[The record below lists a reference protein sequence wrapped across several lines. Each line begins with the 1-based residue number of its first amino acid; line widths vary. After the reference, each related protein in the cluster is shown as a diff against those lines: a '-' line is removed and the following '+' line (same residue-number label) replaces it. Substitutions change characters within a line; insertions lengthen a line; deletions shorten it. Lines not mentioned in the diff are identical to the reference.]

1 MYLQKKK
8 KSQIYPPN
16 LMKIINTQIK
26 STQQNSSK
34 RNMEKE
40 TIPRHIIKPM
50 MKERS
55 YIDRKRHVYRRTKVR
70 MRDVFSPETI

>member
-1 MYLQKKK
+1 MYPQKK

-16 LMKIINTQIK
+16 LVKIINPQIQN
-26 STQQNSSK
+26 TQQNSSK

-40 TIPRHIIKPM
+40 TIPKHIIKPM
-50 MKERS
+50 IKEQS